1 MNKGWKALLGV
12 GALAAADL
20 GIAEYFFQRTMVR
33 QNAKVERTKEMSGT
47 DWAQYM
53 PKIAKW
59 KKWMLEQPHEDVY
72 IQSDDGL
79 KLHGTYFSRTES
91 GEADTQAGQED
102 GAGEGREE
110 KTTSKKVVICFH
122 GYTSEGVS
130 GFIGLSNYYLPR
142 GYEML
147 LVDQR
152 AHGASEGRYIGFGC
166 LDRRDALCWIRY
178 VEERAGEGC
187 KILLHGT
194 SMGGAT
200 VLMTS
205 GLNLPSSVKGIISD
219 CAFTSAWEVFSH
231 VLKNQYHLPPRPI
244 MEAADQLVKARAG
257 YGLRECSAA
266 EEVKKA
272 RGPILFIHGD
282 EDTFVPCWMC
292 ETIYENCASQKE
304 KLIVH
309 GAGHCESHYKATED
323 VEDKLTEFL
332 EHVL

>member
-1 MNKGWKALLGV
+1 MNKGWKALLGM

-20 GIAEYFFQRTMVR
+20 GITEYFFQRTMIR
-33 QNAKVERTKEMSGT
+33 QNAKTERTKEMSGT
-47 DWAQYM
+47 DWARYM

-59 KKWMLEQPHEDVY
+59 KKWMLEQSHEDVY

-79 KLHGTYFSRTES
+79 KLHGTYFT
-91 GEADTQAGQED
+91 GQE
-102 GAGEGREE
+102 
-110 KTTSKKVVICFH
+110 KSKKVVICFH

-152 AHGASEGRYIGFGC
+152 AHGKSEGEYIGFGC
-166 LDRRDALCWIRY
+166 LDRKDALRWIQY
-178 VEERAGEGC
+178 TQERLGEDC
-187 KILLHGT
+187 QILLHGT

-205 GLNLPSSVKGIISD
+205 GLELPSSVKGIISD
-219 CAFTSAWEVFSH
+219 CAFTSAWDVFTH
-231 VLKNQYHLPPRPI
+231 VLKNEYHLPARPI
-244 MEAADQLVKARAG
+244 METADQMVKARAG
-257 YGLRECSAA
+257 YGLRECDAA

-272 RGPILFIHGD
+272 TVPILFIHGD
-282 EDTFVPCWMC
+282 EDSFVPCWMC
-292 ETIYENCASQKE
+292 EKIYENCASRKE

-309 GAGHCESHYKATED
+309 GAGHCESHYMATEE
-323 VEDKLTEFL
+323 VENKLTEFL
-332 EHVL
+332 DSVL

>member
-1 MNKGWKALLGV
+1 MNKGWKALFGA

-20 GIAEYFFQRTMVR
+20 GITEYFFRRTMIR
-33 QNAKVERTKEMSGT
+33 QNAKTERTKEMSGT
-47 DWAQYM
+47 DWDRYM

-79 KLHGTYFSRTES
+79 KLHATYFT
-91 GEADTQAGQED
+91 GQEQ
-102 GAGEGREE
+102 
-110 KTTSKKVVICFH
+110 SKKVVICFH

-152 AHGASEGRYIGFGC
+152 AHGKSEGEYIGFGC
-166 LDRRDALCWIRY
+166 LDRKDALQWIQYTQKRL
-178 VEERAGEGC
+178 GEDC
-187 KILLHGT
+187 QILLHGT

-205 GLNLPSSVKGIISD
+205 GLELPPSVKGIISD
-219 CAFTSAWEVFSH
+219 CAFTSAWDVFTH
-231 VLKNQYHLPPRPI
+231 VLKNEYHLPARPI
-244 MEAADQLVKARAG
+244 METADQMVKARAG
-257 YGLRECSAA
+257 YGLRECNAA

-272 RGPILFIHGD
+272 VVPILFIHGD
-282 EDTFVPCWMC
+282 ADSFVPCWMC
-292 ETIYENCASQKE
+292 EEIYENCASRKE

-309 GAGHCESHYKATED
+309 GAGHCESHYMATEE
-323 VEDKLTEFL
+323 VESKLTEFL
-332 EHVL
+332 DSVL